1 MKSEKVLSFFRE
13 IVCIPRESGHEE
25 HIRAYLQ
32 QFAKDRSLECKT
44 DEAGNVLIV
53 KPAAKGCES
62 RPTVILQS
70 HMDMVCEKVKGS
82 THDFAKDPI
91 KYEIRDGWMVAD
103 DTTLGADCGIGIA
116 AELAILDDPSLEFG
130 KLECLFTASE
140 ETGMDGAFGL
150 EPGFLT
156 GKILVNLDSE
166 DEGQLFI
173 GCAGGI
179 NTTAVFFYDAC
190 PLEGSKEFMQFT
202 VEGGIGG
209 HSGDDIDKGRA
220 NALSLLAR
228 FLYKVIDF
236 EDVELCSIDGG
247 GKRNAIPRDCTA
259 ILAFDE
265 ASKAEIMEIFDRFAV
280 EIKDEYALTDPAVR
294 ATAAS
299 VSWEGE
305 AIHHDVASDLI
316 EAMVAVPNGVLAMSA
331 ELKGI
336 VETSSNLASVHMS
349 KTEDK
354 DHASL
359 FGEHCITVATSQR
372 SCINSAREWAAER
385 VEAAFDLA
393 GAMVTHDARYPG
405 WKPRMESYAL
415 EVSRESYKKLFGEE
429 PIVRSIHAGLE
440 CGLFLDKYPDL
451 DMISFG
457 PTLRGVHAPGEKLEL
472 ASLDKFWMLLL
483 EVLSTLK

>member
-1 MKSEKVLSFFRE
+1 MKADKVLSYFRE

-32 QFAKDRSLECKT
+32 KFAKDHSLACKT
-44 DEAGNVLIV
+44 DDAGNVLII
-53 KPAAKGCES
+53 KPAAKGCEN

-70 HMDMVCEKVKGS
+70 HMDMVCEKVKGYE
-82 THDFAKDPI
+82 HDFAKDPI

-103 DTTLGADCGIGIA
+103 NTTLGADCGIGIA
-116 AELAILDDPSLEFG
+116 SELAILDDPDLKLG

-150 EPGFLT
+150 EPGFLD

-166 DEGQLFI
+166 DEGELFI

-179 NTTAVFFYDAC
+179 NTTAQFFYDAC

-202 VEGGIGG
+202 VDGGIGG

-228 FLYKVIDF
+228 FLHKVIDF
-236 EDVELCSIDGG
+236 EDVELCCIDGG

-259 ILAFDE
+259 ILAFDA
-265 ASKAEIMEIFDRFAV
+265 ASKQEILEIFSKFAE
-280 EIKDEYALTDPAVR
+280 EIKEEYSFTDPSIRASAVP
-294 ATAAS
+294 
-299 VSWEGE
+299 VQWEGDVVE
-305 AIHHDVASDLI
+305 HDVASDVI

-331 ELKGI
+331 ELKGL
-336 VETSSNLASVHMS
+336 VETSSNLASVHIIP
-349 KTEDK
+349 TEDEEIADLYGK
-354 DHASL
+354 
-359 FGEHCITVATSQR
+359 CTIKIATSQR
-372 SCINSAREWAAER
+372 SCINSAREWAAQR
-385 VEAAFDLA
+385 VEATFDLA
-393 GAMVTHDARYPG
+393 GALVTHESRYPG
-405 WKPRMESYAL
+405 WKPKMESYIL
-415 EVSRESYKKLFGEE
+415 EVCRDSYKRLFGVE
-429 PIVRSIHAGLE
+429 PVVRSIHAGLE

-457 PTLRGVHAPGEKLEL
+457 PTLRGVHAPGERLEL

-483 EVLSTLK
+483 DVLDKIQ